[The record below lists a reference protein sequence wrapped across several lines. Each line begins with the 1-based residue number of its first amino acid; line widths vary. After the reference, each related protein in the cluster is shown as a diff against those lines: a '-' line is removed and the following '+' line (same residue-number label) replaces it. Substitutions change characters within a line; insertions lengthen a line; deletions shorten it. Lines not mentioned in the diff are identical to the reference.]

1 MPWFHEIQKGQR
13 GRILQENYADEG
25 EPASTETDPTS
36 AENNIGI
43 DEEAEDDDPF
53 KDISYPA
60 PILSEKFIQYGGF
73 LLYLM
78 GIMYSFLGISLI
90 TQNYINPAIDTIKKK
105 GIIKPDTMNAT
116 LLAFSNSAAESFIVI
131 NSIFFGVS
139 DIGIQTAV
147 QQAAF
152 SSLIIQGYFYTL
164 TAEDTRIDW
173 WISIRDSTLFIIYLG
188 VMSAFMY
195 GNDINDIQ
203 IYILIVLY
211 IFHVILMKN
220 NHSYEVALK
229 KTFASMLEV
238 RELNRLANDDDNN
251 GMQHFHYNLDTRFPC
266 IEMLNK
272 INFRQEGDILI
283 FENMVNK
290 NTAPGGQFMARQNNQ
305 VRYRMKPIHR
315 IRIREERFATPD
327 NRSLMIRARFKQA
340 VIKILT
346 KL

>member
-1 MPWFHEIQKGQR
+1 
-13 GRILQENYADEG
+13 
-25 EPASTETDPTS
+25 
-36 AENNIGI
+36 
-43 DEEAEDDDPF
+43 
-53 KDISYPA
+53 
-60 PILSEKFIQYGGF
+60 
-73 LLYLM
+73 
-78 GIMYSFLGISLI
+78 MYSFLGISLI

-147 QQAAF
+147 QQSAF
-152 SSLIIQGYFYTL
+152 SSLVIQGYFYTL

-173 WISIRDSTLFIIYLG
+173 WISIRDSTLFIIYLA
-188 VMSAFMY
+188 VMSFFMID
-195 GNDINDIQ
+195 NDISDLQ
-203 IYILIVLY
+203 IYILIILY
-211 IFHVILMKN
+211 ILHIVLMKN
-220 NHSYEVALK
+220 NHTYEVALK

-346 KL
+346 KLQAYNIYEKIKRNKHCVIAVNKFVKDYHPIKNENSQLYGGVSAKQTDKGMSLAVSEDSEEVFDDEI